1 MGYVLQGYDDRVI
14 AGVAG
19 RIDCQVGIGVDDVL
33 LNVDIGSQE
42 DRSFPKVSM
51 AMLYLM

>member
-19 RIDCQVGIGVDDVL
+19 RIDCQVGIRVDNVL
-33 LNVDIGSQE
+33 LNVDIGSQ
-42 DRSFPKVSM
+42 
-51 AMLYLM
+51 